1 MRFRR
6 LFPAVLIAAAAFIM
20 GPGAVLAA
28 PASSLLQAAP
38 SVSTLETPST
48 APGIEK
54 AYYYRHY
61 YHHYY
66 HHRYRHYYHSYY
78 RHYYRPYY
86 RHYYYHPRYYHP
98 YYHHYWHPFY
108 F

>member
-6 LFPAVLIAAAAFIM
+6 LFPAALIASAFIAS
-20 GPGAVLAA
+20 PGLVFAA

-38 SVSTLETPST
+38 SVRALETPAAV
-48 APGIEK
+48 APPRVEK
-54 AYYYRHY
+54 AYYYRRYYHHY

-66 HHRYRHYYHSYY
+66 HPYY

-86 RHYYYHPRYYHP
+86 RHYYYHPYYYHH
-98 YYHHYWHPFY
+98 YYRHYWHPFY